1 MKPPTHQAV
10 SALQTIH
17 ARTQLVLKFT
27 MYMSQSCYNEY
38 NIAYGNNDDCMKKKP
53 AKKASALKVYS
64 NLSRKRKTKK
74 DTKARERAEYLA
86 SLPKHPVKRFFYRLH
101 PKRLAKY
108 WFSKRGALMAL
119 KLFGVFLLFSALVV
133 GAVFAYYRKDIDA
146 IRPGKIA
153 ERVQTTV
160 TKYYDRNGVLLWEDK
175 GDGDYRLTVKSE
187 DISDYMKNATIAIED
202 TDFYEHGG
210 VSPTGILRSVFNN
223 ASGGYTQGGSTLTQQ
238 LVKQVFLAD
247 EAGKRGID
255 GVPRKIKEVILAI
268 EVERMYN
275 KDQILN
281 LYLNESPYGGR
292 RNGVESA
299 AQTYFGKPAAK
310 LNLAE
315 SALIA
320 SIPNYPSLYNPYN
333 TAGHEAL
340 IARQHLVLD
349 NMVDQGFISQE
360 EADTAKKVAILDTVR
375 PLADQLKDIK
385 APHFVLMVRSQLE
398 NELGKATVGKGGLVV
413 KTTLDYRIQK
423 KLEQAMDRMFD
434 SSIPAS
440 AGFTNGA
447 ATVEDV
453 KTGQIVALMGSRD
466 FQYPGFGQDNAA
478 MAYIQPGSTIKP
490 LVYAG
495 LFNNHGAEAQ
505 NFGSGSILADD
516 TGMDSIYGAKLKNWD
531 NRHMGSINLRRSL
544 ALSRNIPAVKAMY
557 VNGVE
562 PTLNLIRDM
571 GDKSYCT
578 QGVEAQAGLAAS
590 IGGCGAK
597 QVEHVNAISTLA
609 REGTYKPYSTVLEV
623 KNSQGDTLVKFK
635 DESKQVV
642 DPQSAYIVSD
652 ILSDDNARAGLYGRN
667 FYGLSV
673 PGVKTAAK
681 TGTSDL
687 GGDPKDIWVVSYSPV
702 LAMAAWLGNPDT
714 RVLVDGNSSLP
725 AQIIGDVM
733 EYAHKDVYAKDGRWK
748 SGDWFAEPK
757 GIQHIGGELFPSY
770 YNKSQAQSQNKL
782 VFDKVSRKRATDCT
796 PAGAK
801 IEISVLAYT
810 DPVSKKKTYLAT
822 DGYDPTKSDDAHK
835 CGEATPTISVTTDG
849 NTIDVT
855 YIKGKFALNNVS
867 VKVNGQSVS
876 DFAVSSSGTRTI
888 DVPAGAGDSFSVNAT
903 VTDEGYYTGSGST
916 TWSD

>member
-1 MKPPTHQAV
+1 
-10 SALQTIH
+10 
-17 ARTQLVLKFT
+17 
-27 MYMSQSCYNEY
+27 
-38 NIAYGNNDDCMKKKP
+38 MKKST
-53 AKKASALKVYS
+53 KKASALKVYS
-64 NLSRKRKTKK
+64 NLSHKRKTKK
-74 DTKARERAEYLA
+74 DSKARARAEYLA

-101 PKRLAKY
+101 PKRVAKY
-108 WFSKRGALMAL
+108 WFSKRGAFMAL
-119 KLFGVFLLFSALVV
+119 KLLGVFILFSALLI
-133 GAVFAYYRKDIDA
+133 GAVFAYYRKDLDA

-175 GDGDYRLTVKSE
+175 GEGDYRLTVKSE
-187 DISDYMKNATIAIED
+187 EISDYMKKATIAIED
-202 TDFYEHGG
+202 KDFYKHGG
-210 VSPTGILRSVFNN
+210 ISPTGILRSVFNN

-238 LVKQVFLAD
+238 LVKQVFLST
-247 EAGKRGID
+247 EASKRGLD

-268 EVERMYN
+268 EVERMYT

-299 AQTYFGKPAAK
+299 AQTYFGKPAK
-310 LNLAE
+310 NLNLAE

-320 SIPNYPSLYNPYN
+320 SIPNSPSLYDPYTGDN
-333 TAGHEAL
+333 TAL
-340 IARQHLVLD
+340 INRQHLVLD
-349 NMVDQGFISQE
+349 SMVAENYITKAQ
-360 EADTAKKVAILDTVR
+360 ADEAKKVPIIDKLK

-385 APHFVLMVRSQLE
+385 APHFVLMVRAQLE
-398 NELGKATVGKGGLVV
+398 KELGKATVGRGGLTV

-423 KLEQAMDRMFD
+423 KLEQAMDRMFS
-434 SSIPAS
+434 SSIPS
-440 AGFTNGA
+440 YAGFTNGA

-466 FQYPGFGQDNAA
+466 FNYSGFGQDNAA

-495 LFNNHGAEAQ
+495 LFNNHGADAQ

-516 TGMDSIYGAKLKNWD
+516 TGMDAIYGAKLKNWD

-557 VNGVE
+557 INGVE

-578 QGVEAQAGLAAS
+578 QGVEAQAGLASA
-590 IGGCGAK
+590 IGGCGSR
-597 QVEHVNAISTLA
+597 QVEHVNAIASLA
-609 REGTYKPYSTVLEV
+609 RMGTYKPYSTVLEV

-642 DPQSAYIVSD
+642 DPQAAYIVSD
-652 ILSDDNARAGLYGRN
+652 ILADDNARAGLYGRN
-667 FYGLSV
+667 FYGLAV

-714 RVLVDGNSSLP
+714 RVLKDGNSSLP

-748 SGDWFAEPK
+748 SGDWFKEPA
-757 GIQHIGGELFPSY
+757 GIQRINGELFPSY
-770 YNKSQAQSQNKL
+770 YNKNQAQSKNKM
-782 VFDKVSRKRATDCT
+782 VFDKVSRKRATSCT
-796 PAGAK
+796 PSAAK
-801 IEISVLAYT
+801 IEISVTTYT
-810 DPVSKKKTYLAT
+810 DPISKKKVYMST
-822 DGYDPTKSDDAHK
+822 DGYDPNKTDDAHK
-835 CGEATPTISVTTDG
+835 CGDAQPAITVSIQGRQINLTF
-849 NTIDVT
+849 
-855 YIKGKFALNNVS
+855 IKGKFNLRNVS
-867 VKVNGQSVS
+867 VKINGETIS
-876 DFAVSSSGTRTI
+876 DFGASSSGSQTI
-888 DVPAGAGDSFSVNAT
+888 DVPDDIHGDFTVTAT
-903 VTDEGYYTGSGST
+903 VTDEGYYSSTGTDSR
-916 TWSD
+916 